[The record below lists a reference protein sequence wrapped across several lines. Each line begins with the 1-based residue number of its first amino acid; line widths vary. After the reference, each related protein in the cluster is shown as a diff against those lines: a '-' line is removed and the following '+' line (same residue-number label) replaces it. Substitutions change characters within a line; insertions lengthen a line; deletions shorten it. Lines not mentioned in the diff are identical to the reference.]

1 METLYK
7 FEGTEIDMNE
17 LLSVSISNVICN
29 LIMSVRFSNDDPQ
42 FKRFNWLIDEGFRL
56 FGEVHMIDYIPLIQY
71 LPGNVN
77 TKNKILQNRCEMF
90 QFYQEVIEQHRATFD
105 PNNLRDL
112 VDTYLY
118 EIKKAKEDGCEQ
130 ELFDGR
136 DCGKFIRKKKKKK
149 MHKQ

>member
-1 METLYK
+1 METLSD
-7 FEGTEIDMNE
+7 FEGTEIDMNGM
-17 LLSVSISNVICN
+17 LSVSISNVICN
-29 LIMSVRFSNDDPQ
+29 LMMSVRFSNDDPQ

-90 QFYQEVIEQHRATFD
+90 SFYRDVIEQHRATFD

-136 DCGKFIRKKKKKK
+136 DCGKFTFILCIF
-149 MHKQ
+149 